1 MPVAR
6 WLLLGLQNRCQFG
19 HSSTNGQFFAHAT
32 QPEFD
37 KLAISGHSR
46 LSLEPGLATLEVNA
60 AELLVG
66 FRQIDDA
73 FDEADDRHNH
83 GGNGA

>member
-6 WLLLGLQNRCQFG
+6 WLLLRLQNRRELG
-19 HSSTNGQFFAHAT
+19 HSSANGQLFARAT

-46 LSLEPGLATLEVNA
+46 RLLEPRLATLEVNA

-73 FDEADDRHNH
+73 FD
-83 GGNGA
+83 